1 MNIEDL
7 RRRNLIVLECISGSK
22 AYGLDTPDSD
32 TDIKGVFVLPKT
44 EFYGLNYIPQ
54 ISNESNDI
62 VFYELG
68 RFIELLSYNNPNILE
83 LLNSPDQTVITR
95 HPYMDNIDSERILS
109 KLCKDTFGKF
119 AMSQIKKAKGLN
131 KKIVNPVNKE
141 RKSVLDFCQVAYDN
155 GSIPLKKFLDIKC
168 WQSEKCGLV
177 NIPNMKDLYGL
188 YYSESND
195 YRGIIQSADSNEVS
209 LSSIPKEK
217 KQEALVYFNR
227 DGYSA
232 YCKKYKEYWK
242 WVEERNEV
250 RYENTLSHGRN
261 YDAKNMM
268 HTFRLL
274 DMAIEIGKEQK
285 VNVRRPNRKEL
296 LEIRKGK
303 FEYKDLIEKA
313 NEKYS
318 ELENVFNNSTL
329 PDHPDVEWLK
339 KLLYEL
345 RVKFYMQKQFS

>member
-1 MNIEDL
+1 MKIEDL
-7 RRRNLIVLECISGSK
+7 RKRNLIVLECISGSK
-22 AYGLDTPDSD
+22 AYGLDTPQSD
-32 TDIKGVFVLPKT
+32 TDIKGVFVLPKRD
-44 EFYGLNYIPQ
+44 FYGLTYIPQ
-54 ISNESNDI
+54 ISNETNDI

-68 RFIELLSYNNPNILE
+68 RFIELLSFNNPNILE
-83 LLNSPDQTVITR
+83 LLNSPNEAVITR
-95 HPYMDNIDSERILS
+95 HPFMENIDSGRILS

-119 AMSQIKKAKGLN
+119 AMAQIKKAKGLN
-131 KKIVNPVNKE
+131 KKIVNPVSKE

-155 GSIPLKKFLDIKC
+155 GSIPLIKFLDIKK
-168 WQSEKCGLV
+168 WQPEKCGLV

-188 YYSESND
+188 YYSKNNE
-195 YRGIIQSADSNEVS
+195 YRGIIRSMESNEVS
-209 LSSIPKEK
+209 LSSIPKGR

-250 RYENTLSHGRN
+250 RYKNTLSHGKN

-285 VNVRRPNRKEL
+285 VNVRRPNRVEL
-296 LEIRKGK
+296 FEIREGK
-303 FEYKDLIEKA
+303 FEYNELIEKA
-313 NEKYS
+313 NKKYQEMEIVYKESSLPEK
-318 ELENVFNNSTL
+318 
-329 PDHPDVEWLK
+329 PDIEWLNE
-339 KLLYEL
+339 LLYEL
-345 RVKFYMQKQFS
+345 RVKFYNERQFC